1 MKRLKLQNLFCFI
14 SLLFIMSCC
23 IFYGTRF
30 IKLFIENK
38 KVEIAEENSLIKVVK
53 ENNED
58 NELLKPIN
66 GTTYFT
72 GKSDNNYVMYSN
84 ILWRIIKLN
93 DDNSVTMISDKA
105 VTSLAFGEAK
115 KIDESVI
122 YKWLNNSTEEYSGIL
137 ENALNKPTEYL
148 QKDISC
154 NDVLDE
160 LSNNPCKEE
169 VNDSYISLLSVID
182 YLNIGSKDSYL
193 NNKEYYYL
201 NNTNSKSQA
210 WYVTDSGTTSLT
222 SGNDIIG
229 IRPVVTIKANID
241 YVSGDGSKTKPY
253 MIEDKSGLFGSYV
266 KLGEDIWRIYQINDK
281 DVRLVLNDYLKVNGE
296 NLKYIY
302 SKSSSYHDD
311 TKYGSIAYYLNHDF
325 LNSLSYKDKIQELSW
340 SNGYYS
346 SSSDWDYTTALKS
359 TIETKV
365 TLMSIGDI
373 IVNPDLGNYFTT
385 TGTSNKGGMVY
396 SITDNKKLFAKSI
409 SSSVYVVPTISL
421 DKELLTKGN
430 GTKDSPFE
438 ME

>member
-1 MKRLKLQNLFCFI
+1 
-14 SLLFIMSCC
+14 MSCC

-302 SKSSSYHDD
+302 
-311 TKYGSIAYYLNHDF
+311 
-325 LNSLSYKDKIQELSW
+325 
-340 SNGYYS
+340 
-346 SSSDWDYTTALKS
+346 
-359 TIETKV
+359 
-365 TLMSIGDI
+365 
-373 IVNPDLGNYFTT
+373 
-385 TGTSNKGGMVY
+385 
-396 SITDNKKLFAKSI
+396 
-409 SSSVYVVPTISL
+409 
-421 DKELLTKGN
+421 
-430 GTKDSPFE
+430 
-438 ME
+438 